1 MMIVGL
7 TGGIGSGKTTVAKM
21 FQEFDIPVY
30 IADDEAKKLMVTS
43 KFIKR
48 KLIALFG
55 DKVYVQGQLNKPLI
69 SHAIFND
76 KEKLKQMNAIVH
88 PRVGQH
94 FDRWVKKQNTPY
106 VLKESAILFESGGA
120 DQCDLIVTVTAPKE
134 IRIERVLERD
144 DSSKEKVES
153 IMANQL
159 GEKEKIAKSNFV
171 IHNLNLEETQKQVR
185 EIHLKILQK
194 VG

>member
-1 MMIVGL
+1 MIVGL
-7 TGGIGSGKTTVAKM
+7 TGGIGSGKTTVSKM

-55 DKVYVQGQLNKPLI
+55 DNVYVQGQLNKPLI
-69 SHAIFND
+69 SQAIFND

>member
-1 MMIVGL
+1 MIVGL

-30 IADDEAKKLMVTS
+30 IADDEAKELMVTS

-55 DKVYVQGQLNKPLI
+55 DNVYVQGQLNKPLI
-69 SHAIFND
+69 SQAIFND

-144 DSSKEKVES
+144 HSSKENVES

-159 GEKEKIAKSNFV
+159 EEKEKIAKSNFV

-185 EIHLKILQK
+185 KIHLKILQK

>member
-55 DKVYVQGQLNKPLI
+55 DNVYVQGQLNKPLI
-69 SHAIFND
+69 SQAIFND

-171 IHNLNLEETQKQVR
+171 IHNLNLEETKKQVR

>member
-1 MMIVGL
+1 MIVGL

-21 FQEFDIPVY
+21 FQEFNIPVY

-55 DKVYVQGQLNKPLI
+55 DNVYVQGQLNKPLI
-69 SHAIFND
+69 SQAIFND

>member
-1 MMIVGL
+1 MIVGL

-55 DKVYVQGQLNKPLI
+55 DNVYVQGQLNKPLI
-69 SHAIFND
+69 SQAIFND

-144 DSSKEKVES
+144 DFSKEKVES

-171 IHNLNLEETQKQVR
+171 IHNLNLEETKKQVR

>member
-21 FQEFDIPVY
+21 FQEFNIPIY

-55 DKVYVQGQLNKPLI
+55 DNVYVQGQLNKPLI
-69 SHAIFND
+69 SQAIFND

>member
-30 IADDEAKKLMVTS
+30 IADDEAKELMVTS

-55 DKVYVQGQLNKPLI
+55 DNVYVQGQLNKPLI
-69 SHAIFND
+69 SQAIFND

-144 DSSKEKVES
+144 HSSKENVES

-159 GEKEKIAKSNFV
+159 EEKEKIAKSNFV

-185 EIHLKILQK
+185 KIHLKILQK

>member
-1 MMIVGL
+1 MIVGL

-21 FQEFDIPVY
+21 FQEFNIPIY

-55 DKVYVQGQLNKPLI
+55 DNVYVQGQLNKPLI
-69 SHAIFND
+69 SQAIFND

>member
-1 MMIVGL
+1 MIVGL

-21 FQEFDIPVY
+21 FQEFNIPVY

-55 DKVYVQGQLNKPLI
+55 DNVYVQGQLNKPLI
-69 SHAIFND
+69 SQAIFND

-171 IHNLNLEETQKQVR
+171 IHNLNLEETKKQVR